1 MNPSDPLELRDPP
14 ERARLAALLKELKAP
29 SSWQLKGTWSLW
41 LCIAAYGAIAVSQ
54 GTEFAMQFFG
64 MLVIVFA
71 VQETNDRRARKQ
83 VDLIVDLIR
92 EVEKKNRGD
101 T

>member
-1 MNPSDPLELRDPP
+1 M
-14 ERARLAALLKELKAP
+14 RASCTWKAKVYWHAYVCAVLYWAIALL
-29 SSWQLKGTWSLW
+29 
-41 LCIAAYGAIAVSQ
+41 Q
-54 GTEFAMQFFG
+54 GTEFFILYG
-64 MLVIVFA
+64 GGLVVLVLI
-71 VQETNDRRARKQ
+71 QEANDKRARKQ